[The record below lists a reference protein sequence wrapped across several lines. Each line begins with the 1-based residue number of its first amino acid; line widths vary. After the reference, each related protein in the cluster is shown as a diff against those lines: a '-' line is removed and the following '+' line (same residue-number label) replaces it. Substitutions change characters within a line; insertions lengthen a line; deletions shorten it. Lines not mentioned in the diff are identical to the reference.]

1 MEEALVN
8 EFINCQ
14 QFTQFLFDN
23 DKDAEK
29 AGCIIYAM
37 LEAKSPRLSDIS
49 QHMSGKPGAN
59 YKAIQRFLEQ
69 NDPKAALMRLY
80 QEDAPFIIGDPTEMP
95 RPYARKT
102 QYVGTLKDG
111 KTAGFWILML
121 ATPFRGRAIPF
132 SFVSYSSRTIAEKAN
147 SRNLEHFN
155 ALLPLKELVGD
166 RPIVLDRE
174 FSYGFLL
181 ENLVAANIHFVIRL
195 RMGSNPPHFFND
207 EGRQIKPVISGHG
220 KKIIHRQLYY
230 QGKVA
235 VNLVGIWKL
244 GNRQPLWIMTD
255 LDPEQGLEIY
265 KLRSKIEQS
274 FRDLKSLL
282 NLHKIMNK
290 SQTNMEKMAAMMMIA
305 YTVGVLVGEAIRDRI
320 YLDENLDD
328 QVQPSKSSCKKWKI
342 YSGLFILLKRRI
354 ELSIQVLLKLVQQ
367 VLVYFRGFVWGNVR
381 TLV

>member
-23 DKDAEK
+23 DKDAGK

-37 LEAKSPRLSDIS
+37 LKAKSPRLSDIS
-49 QHMSGKPGAN
+49 QHMSGKPDAN
-59 YKAIQRFLEQ
+59 YKAIQRFLEL

-80 QEDAPFIIGDPTEMP
+80 QDDAPFIIGDPTEMP

-121 ATPFRGRAIPF
+121 ATPYRGRAIPF
-132 SFVSYSSRTIAEKAN
+132 SFVTYSSRTIAEKAN

-155 ALLPLKELVGD
+155 ALLPLKDLVGEK
-166 RPIVLDRE
+166 PIVLDRE
-174 FSYGFLL
+174 FSYGLLL

-195 RMGSNPPHFFND
+195 RMGSKPPHFFNA
-207 EGRQIKPVISGHG
+207 EGRQIKLKIPQNG
-220 KKIIHRQLYY
+220 KKITYRQLYY

-235 VNLVGIWKL
+235 VNLIGIWDK
-244 GNRQPLWIMTD
+244 GYKQALWVMTD
-255 LDPEQGLEIY
+255 LEPEEGLDIY
-265 KLRSKIEQS
+265 QARSKIEQS

-290 SQTNMEKMAAMMMIA
+290 SQTNMEKMVAMLMIA
-305 YTVGVLVGEAIRDRI
+305 YTVGVLIGEAIRDRI
-320 YLDENLDD
+320 YLEEKRDD
-328 QVQPSKSSCKKWKI
+328 QVQPSKSRCNKWKI

-354 ELSIQVLLKLVQQ
+354 VLSTQVLLKLVQQ
-367 VLVYFRGFVWGNVR
+367 VLEYFRGFVLGNVR